1 MDEKPQLGLGLFRRL
16 GHRSSSENKGR
27 AHAQPCKAALIKT
40 NENENPAFLNAT
52 EYFRKQLMLSVATD
66 GGHPNLQ
73 RRSRS
78 LQDVHPAADNLVNA
92 RTTSGQ
98 VGNMVAITGI
108 SIAGAASAEIAGK
121 TNQRDDVEQA
131 AKGGALAV
139 DLSKVAG
146 GTKAAEADS
155 SSDSSEPPHI
165 KQLRE
170 VIKQLQ
176 KQLAEEQ
183 KQLADLMAK
192 ETDDGAMMAL
202 ISAKQASVATLT
214 GQVMAATAQLL
225 EALTK
230 TGGSSAGGTV
240 DTQA

>member
-1 MDEKPQLGLGLFRRL
+1 
-16 GHRSSSENKGR
+16 
-27 AHAQPCKAALIKT
+27 
-40 NENENPAFLNAT
+40 
-52 EYFRKQLMLSVATD
+52 
-66 GGHPNLQ
+66 
-73 RRSRS
+73 
-78 LQDVHPAADNLVNA
+78 
-92 RTTSGQ
+92 
-98 VGNMVAITGI
+98 MVAITGI
-108 SIAGAASAEIAGK
+108 SIASAASAEIAGK
-121 TNQRDDVEQA
+121 TNQREDVEQA

-146 GTKAAEADS
+146 GGVKAAEADS

-165 KQLRE
+165 MQLRE

-192 ETDDGAMMAL
+192 DKGDGAMMAL
-202 ISAKQASVATLT
+202 ISAKQASVTTLT